1 MSYWEQ
7 VRKERT
13 WRRENNGLTIAE
25 AFLLQDLGVTE
36 IKVNYSGGGDSG
48 QIDDIEYCNPKVNG
62 FTSASDAIP
71 KEILDRVEK
80 IAYTLLEDI
89 GDWYNNEG
97 GYGTVFIKLPSFEY
111 DIDAHYYEEAESIYN
126 EETGDYDYDY
136 DNQKEW
142 GEWYSGNIT
151 IKL

>member
-1 MSYWEQ
+1 MSYWQQ
-7 VRKERT
+7 VQKERT
-13 WRRENNGLTIAE
+13 WRKANDGLTIAE

-48 QIDDIEYCNPKVNG
+48 QIDDIEYCNPKVKG
-62 FTSASDAIP
+62 FTSDAIP

-89 GDWYNNEG
+89 ADWYNNEG

-111 DIDAHYYEEAESIYN
+111 DIDGHYYEEAESTYN

-136 DNQKEW
+136 ENQKEW
-142 GEWYSGNIT
+142 GEWYSGNIK